1 MNGSSQGRKK
11 ISFKVEPVPAEQRDW
26 LYSEPAKDAERGC
39 IGHLRFDTGRSGKEF
54 WTSWWPHN
62 ETLNRQP
69 FKKELDQVVNTLRK
83 KGNPLSDLYSMI
95 HFCGEHGNEAA
106 LSEDFRSFGF
116 KIETEAHEYLLRLTP
131 FRGDYSYIYCYDK
144 EAQRNHAK
152 DQASV
157 LKKLEEL
164 QPESES
170 GPKGIPESLTKPGKE
185 KPHVGKDAR

>member
-1 MNGSSQGRKK
+1 MSL
-11 ISFKVEPVPAEQRDW
+11 KVEPVPPEQRDW
-26 LYSEPAKDAERGC
+26 LYSDSAKDAERGC
-39 IGHLRFDTGRSGKEF
+39 IGHLRFDTGSSGREF

-62 ETLNRQP
+62 EALNRQP

-83 KGNPLSDLYSMI
+83 KGNPLADLRSMI
-95 HFCGEHGNEAA
+95 RFCGEHGNEAA
-106 LSEDFRSFGF
+106 LSRDFRSFGF
-116 KIETEAHEYLLRLTP
+116 RIETESHEYLLRLTP

-164 QPESES
+164 QPEPES
-170 GPKGIPESLTKPGKE
+170 GPKGIPESLAKTGKE
-185 KPHVGKDAR
+185 KQHVGKDTR

>member
-1 MNGSSQGRKK
+1 MSSSSKNREKMH
-11 ISFKVEPVPAEQRDW
+11 FKVEPVPAEQRDW
-26 LYSEPAKDAERGC
+26 LYSDSVKDAERGC

-62 ETLNRQP
+62 EALNRQP

-116 KIETEAHEYLLRLTP
+116 KIETKAHEYLLRLTP
-131 FRGDYSYIYCYDK
+131 FRGDYSYI
-144 EAQRNHAK
+144 
-152 DQASV
+152 
-157 LKKLEEL
+157 
-164 QPESES
+164 
-170 GPKGIPESLTKPGKE
+170 
-185 KPHVGKDAR
+185 

>member
-1 MNGSSQGRKK
+1 MNGSTQDRKK
-11 ISFKVEPVPAEQRDW
+11 MSFKVEPVPTEQRDW
-26 LYSEPAKDAERGC
+26 LYSDSAKDAERGC
-39 IGHLRFDTGRSGKEF
+39 IGHLRFDTGSSGKEF

-62 ETLNRQP
+62 EALNRQP

-116 KIETEAHEYLLRLTP
+116 KIETQSHEYLLRLTP

-144 EAQRNHAK
+144 EAQRTHAK
-152 DQASV
+152 DHTSV

-170 GPKGIPESLTKPGKE
+170 GPKGVPESLAKTGKE

>member
-1 MNGSSQGRKK
+1 
-11 ISFKVEPVPAEQRDW
+11 
-26 LYSEPAKDAERGC
+26 
-39 IGHLRFDTGRSGKEF
+39 
-54 WTSWWPHN
+54 
-62 ETLNRQP
+62 
-69 FKKELDQVVNTLRK
+69 
-83 KGNPLSDLYSMI
+83 MI

-116 KIETEAHEYLLRLTP
+116 KIETKAHEYLLRLTP

-144 EAQRNHAK
+144 EAQRTHAK

-164 QPESES
+164 QPEPES
-170 GPKGIPESLTKPGKE
+170 GPKGILESLAKTGKE